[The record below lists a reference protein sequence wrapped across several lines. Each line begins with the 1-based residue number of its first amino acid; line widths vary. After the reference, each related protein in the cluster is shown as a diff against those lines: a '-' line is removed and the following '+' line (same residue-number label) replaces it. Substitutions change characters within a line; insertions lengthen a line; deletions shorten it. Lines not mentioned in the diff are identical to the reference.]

1 MRQGLALTMQFS
13 QQEVSMSFIKKTLAS
28 FGIGSAKV
36 DSVLQQ
42 EVLYP
47 GQSVKVIIHVYGGAT
62 AQVIDNIELKLCCR
76 YIAEVADERGQQQGQ
91 PMRRVPHTYT
101 LANWSLPYAF
111 TIEAGETRNF
121 DIELS
126 IPWNTPVTI
135 GDAKVWLETGLDIAL
150 VLDPTD
156 KDILT
161 VRPEP
166 MMDGIFSAL
175 EAQGL
180 RLRQVECEQAKGFAL
195 PFVQE
200 FEFVPTTG
208 PFQGR
213 WREVEIVAYR
223 DPEALQLWFEVDRYQ
238 RGASGML
245 ASLLGRGELK
255 RHLTLPAHTS
265 PQEAGEQVLAFLDR
279 SC

>member
-1 MRQGLALTMQFS
+1 MQFS
-13 QQEVSMSFIKKTLAS
+13 QQEVSLSFNKKTLAS

-47 GQSVKVIIHVYGGAT
+47 GQSVKVIIHVYGGET

-91 PMRRVPHTYT
+91 PKSRVPHTYT

-135 GDAKVWLETGLDIAL
+135 GDAKVWLETLLDIAL
-150 VLDPTD
+150 ALDPTD

-166 MMDGIFSAL
+166 MMDGLFSAL

-180 RLRQVECEQAKGFAL
+180 RLRQVECEQPKGFAL
-195 PFVQE
+195 PLCKSLNLSLPRGHFRVAG
-200 FEFVPTTG
+200 VKLKS
-208 PFQGR
+208 
-213 WREVEIVAYR
+213 WLIVILKPYSSGLR
-223 DPEALQLWFEVDRYQ
+223 SIVVNEA
-238 RGASGML
+238 
-245 ASLLGRGELK
+245 
-255 RHLTLPAHTS
+255 HPACW
-265 PQEAGEQVLAFLDR
+265 PA
-279 SC
+279 C

>member
-1 MRQGLALTMQFS
+1 
-13 QQEVSMSFIKKTLAS
+13 MSFIKKTLAS

-91 PMRRVPHTYT
+91 SMRRVPHTYT

-135 GDAKVWLETGLDIAL
+135 GDAK
-150 VLDPTD
+150 
-156 KDILT
+156 
-161 VRPEP
+161 
-166 MMDGIFSAL
+166 
-175 EAQGL
+175 
-180 RLRQVECEQAKGFAL
+180 
-195 PFVQE
+195 
-200 FEFVPTTG
+200 
-208 PFQGR
+208 
-213 WREVEIVAYR
+213 
-223 DPEALQLWFEVDRYQ
+223 
-238 RGASGML
+238 
-245 ASLLGRGELK
+245 
-255 RHLTLPAHTS
+255 
-265 PQEAGEQVLAFLDR
+265 
-279 SC
+279 